1 MNVLFV
7 NIPRRITRSIDSETD
22 TDSDSDFDFDF
33 DFDFDLL
40 DLLDSDSD
48 TAPDSKI
55 TPDWAGW

>member
-7 NIPRRITRSIDSETD
+7 NIPRRITRSIDSET
-22 TDSDSDFDFDF
+22 DF

>member
-22 TDSDSDFDFDF
+22 TDSDFDFDF
-33 DFDFDLL
+33 DFDF